1 MMITVLGV
9 DSGSLCTG
17 FGVVQGDGRLH
28 RALDWGAIRNPP
40 AATQAERISAIYKG
54 LRDVMRRFSPN
65 VLALEGV
72 FYCKNAQSALK
83 LGQVRGAVMMAALEE
98 GLEIREFS
106 PAEVKVAVTGY
117 GRAEKQQVQ
126 AMVKAILGLAKLPE
140 PHDAADALAL
150 ALCAL
155 SRRGWDSKVGGR

>member
-1 MMITVLGV
+1 LIVLGV

-17 FGVVQGDGRLH
+17 YGVVQGDGRLH
-28 RALDWGAIRNPP
+28 RALEWGAIRNPP
-40 AATQAERISAIYKG
+40 SAGQPERLAGICRN
-54 LRDVMRRFSPN
+54 LREVMRKFQPG

-83 LGQVRGAVMMAALEE
+83 LGQVRGAVMMTALEE
-98 GLEIREFS
+98 GLEVREFS
-106 PAEVKVAVTGY
+106 PAEVKLAVTGY
-117 GRAEKQQVQ
+117 GRAEKAQVQ
-126 AMVKAILGLAKLPE
+126 TMVRAILGLAKLPQ

-155 SRRGWDSKVGGR
+155 NRQGWDKKVGRR